1 MNDYQRP
8 DPREAA
14 QEITISQA
22 AKLLETTKQTIRN
35 HMEPQDAIR
44 RQRNGQTWIFLS
56 VGTVERIRAE
66 LGAAGTEKVPKSEPQ
81 TTEKLTGKFTGKSP
95 VNTEKLPVNDRKGTE
110 NHQLIDQQAEE
121 IQWLRA
127 QVEELTR
134 QLAAK
139 DHQIAAAQQLANQ
152 AQALQLMAEKR
163 LAAHVAQ
170 EAQDPAQE
178 QPDPQT
184 MGNVTQEPEA
194 PRRRWWA
201 RLFRR

>member
-1 MNDYQRP
+1 MNDYQKP

-22 AKLLETTKQTIRN
+22 AKMLETTKQTIRN

-56 VGTVERIRAE
+56 AGTVERIRAE
-66 LGAAGTEKVPKSEPQ
+66 LDGTGTEKIPKSKPK
-81 TTEKLTGKFTGKSP
+81 TTAKFTGNLP
-95 VNTEKLPVNDRKGTE
+95 VTAEKLPANDRKGTE
-110 NHQLIDQQAEE
+110 NHQLIDQQAQE

-139 DHQIAAAQQLANQ
+139 DHQITAAQQLANQ

-163 LAAHVAQ
+163 LAAHVSQ
-170 EAQDPAQE
+170 EAHEPAQVQHDPQTGRNTAQE
-178 QPDPQT
+178 Q
-184 MGNVTQEPEA
+184 EA
-194 PRRRWWA
+194 RSRRWWA